1 MNALIKTSLLSISL
15 LTLPSISMAEG
26 GYFGFGFGQAK
37 NDACDLVSGIST
49 VSCEDT
55 KTVLRVIGGYNFN
68 ENLALEGGFNSLG
81 EARATDTAST
91 LSSKLEGDSVHF
103 GVVGTA
109 PISESFAVFGK
120 VGAARWDVEG
130 RVRDSAGI
138 YGSAEEKGF
147 DPMYSVG
154 IKWINDEYNL
164 QLEYERYEISFD
176 EFKTI
181 LGDNADVDI
190 ISLTYSL
197 NF

>member
-1 MNALIKTSLLSISL
+1 MNTVLKTSLLSISL
-15 LTLPSISMAEG
+15 LALPSLSMAEG

-49 VSCEDT
+49 VNCEDT

-68 ENLALEGGFNSLG
+68 QYIALEGGFNSLG
-81 EARATDTAST
+81 EARATDPAST
-91 LSSKLEGDSVHF
+91 LSAKLEGNSVHF

-109 PISESFAVFGK
+109 PVSESFAVFGK
-120 VGAARWDVEG
+120 LGASRWDVEG
-130 RVRDSAGI
+130 RVTDSAGS
-138 YGSAEEKGF
+138 YGRAEEKGF

-154 IKWINDEYNL
+154 IKWLNDEYNL
-164 QLEYERYEISFD
+164 QLEYERYEVSFD